1 MENEEA
7 TGTSV
12 ECTRPRKVARKPPKP
27 APKSSD
33 TKATEATANVM
44 RALRGAPAVRK
55 PFIGAGSHG
64 FNILE
69 YYRDIASNKA
79 FRGHSKI
86 EIEALQVV
94 ATASHGWKA
103 SAAGPET
110 IFSLAGLICSALRNS
125 LSTSTIELLVFL
137 AKNLDY

>member
-12 ECTRPRKVARKPPKP
+12 ECARPRKVARKSPKP

-33 TKATEATANVM
+33 TKPTEVNVM

-55 PFIGAGSHG
+55 PFIEAGSHG

-69 YYRDIASNKA
+69 YYRDIESNKA
-79 FRGHSKI
+79 FKGLSNI
-86 EIEALQVV
+86 EIEALQVG

-125 LSTSTIELLVFL
+125 LSTSTIKLLVFL